1 MDADRFDKL
10 IRGKSIN
17 FLIGSGASAEIYPTL
32 SLGENCPS
40 FEEIVTSP
48 TLSEKGKSLMYMFYF
63 ANWIVPM
70 TLNGKEF
77 SQRYK
82 NTPYYCHYRDFIG
95 ALYSFLQNESNELP
109 KRINIFTTNYDLLF
123 EQAMDEFLLKNPL
136 IYFNDG
142 SRGVFRKHVNNANFY
157 LNVSHSGYNDN
168 YRREVPT
175 INLFKMHGSLSW
187 IVQDEVI
194 LVNEINP
201 IINSIQGLMKQ
212 IFPDVP
218 KFIMRIKQIQSKA
231 ASEFAQALNESVE
244 VLGVNKALLSQFMKL
259 YADLPIINPDKYKFN
274 KTVSE
279 QSYYQMIRS
288 FSYELEKKQA
298 VLIVFGFSFSD
309 EHIKDIFERSLLNP
323 ELHVFILCYSEKE
336 KTRIQNLFS
345 GYRNITFLPSSYED
359 ENHEVVK
366 GDFSYLLSLFGQK
379 SNEV

>member
-1 MDADRFDKL
+1 MDPDRFDKL

-17 FLIGSGASAEIYPTL
+17 FLIGSGASAGIYPTL
-32 SLGENCPS
+32 SLGEDCPS
-40 FEEIVTSP
+40 FEEVVSSP
-48 TLSEKGKSLMYMFYF
+48 TLSTEGKSLMYIFYF
-63 ANWIVPM
+63 VNWLKPM
-70 TLNGKEF
+70 ALNGEGHSYK
-77 SQRYK
+77 YK
-82 NTPYYCHYRDFIG
+82 NTPNYCHYCEFIE

-123 EQAMDEFLLKNPL
+123 ERAIDDFLPNNPL

-142 SRGVFRKHVNNANFY
+142 SRGVFRKIVNNANFY

-187 IVQDEVI
+187 MVEDGVI

-201 IINSIQGLMKQ
+201 IIKSLLALVNQ
-212 IFPDVP
+212 IFPDEL
-218 KFIMRIKQIQSKA
+218 KFINSIKQIQSKA
-231 ASEFAQALNESVE
+231 ASEFAQALNDSVE
-244 VLGVNKALLSQFMKL
+244 ALGVNEELLSQFMKL

-298 VLIVFGFSFSD
+298 VLIVFGFSFAD

-323 ELHVFILCYSEKE
+323 ELHVFILCYSQKE
-336 KTRIQNLFS
+336 KMRIQNLFL
-345 GYRNITFLPSSYED
+345 GYRNITFLPSSYQN
-359 ENHEVVK
+359 ENNKVVK
-366 GDFSYLLSLFGQK
+366 GDFSYLLSLFGK
-379 SNEV
+379 SKEV